1 MTPHVPTRFSKHRSP
16 ATGRLAAGALA
27 ATLAMSFAFAQ
38 DRVAPTA
45 FIDAKPDRPCIEQAI
60 EQGLS
65 EIEALKAAV
74 HSCMRARFAE
84 IKRTRPE
91 LFPTEGKPQANRPK

>member
-1 MTPHVPTRFSKHRSP
+1 MTRIPLLPRCARAALLP
-16 ATGRLAAGALA
+16 A
-27 ATLAMSFAFAQ
+27 LAMSFAFAQ
-38 DRVAPTA
+38 DRVPPTS
-45 FIDAKPDRPCIEQAI
+45 FIDTKPDRPCIEQAI

-84 IKRTRPE
+84 IQRTRPE

>member
-1 MTPHVPTRFSKHRSP
+1 MTRMPLLPRCARAALLP
-16 ATGRLAAGALA
+16 ALALAVSVAGAQERI
-27 ATLAMSFAFAQ
+27 T
-38 DRVAPTA
+38 PTA
-45 FIDAKPDRPCIEQAI
+45 FIDTKPDRPCIEQAI

-74 HSCMRARFAE
+74 HSCMRARFAQ
-84 IKRTRPE
+84 IQRTRPE